1 MAMLQDSQA
10 VRHYQHLTDAMVDYW
25 HRGYRFNELRLYVDG
40 YLAGLRS
47 TNVLEPYQLNR
58 LEEEAIRFL
67 RDQSNFEQVLPEPD
81 FY

>member
-1 MAMLQDSQA
+1 MLQDSTA

-47 TNVLEPYQLNR
+47 ANILEPYQLNR

-67 RDQSNFEQVLPEPD
+67 RDRSNFEEVLPEPD